1 MRLFLFTLVTLVASA
16 CAYNI
21 TGPDS
26 NVEWTTAGPNT
37 VTWTKVSSDNSSI
50 ALVLVKP
57 DNSTFILVLAASAD
71 GNSGSYTVPSNN
83 PVLPSGS
90 NYRVRIVPE
99 DLNGILSDS
108 QDFNITQSSTNT
120 SSTTSSSSTASA
132 SGTSSS
138 DNPSN
143 KNSADRII
151 VAGSIGL
158 ILFAL
163 AVLIL

>member
-16 CAYNI
+16 CAYSI
-21 TGPDS
+21 TGPDG

-37 VTWTKVSSDNSSI
+37 VTWTKASTDNSSI

-57 DNSTFILVLAASAD
+57 DNSTFTLDLAGSVD
-71 GNSGSYTVPSNN
+71 GNSDCSRNK
-83 PVLPSGS
+83 
-90 NYRVRIVPE
+90 
-99 DLNGILSDS
+99 NGILSES

-151 VAGSIGL
+151 VTGSTGL